1 MFKNTSAAQV
11 WLLKLAGAASDAG
24 VNLNQMFRM
33 LTTTAQNMYSLS
45 VGFTSVVVPS
55 KTSSVQD
62 RASHFETGVGVHG
75 ESGKREDIR
84 IYCTPEGFVDPDLLV
99 DHMLK
104 HLESSGARPIKQSPA
119 TGETSAIFAGDVG
132 GEDCALM
139 INNLGSLT
147 QLEMA
152 LVTSSAVQKFK
163 AMGINVARLMTGRF
177 VTSLDMRGVS
187 MTVLMLD
194 DTRLKFLDRSS
205 FATGFPPLKRLLQ
218 GRAPKPLLLH
228 EIAKIKAF
236 RDTTNEGPHAEKVE
250 RIIRKVC
257 RALIDAEERINQLD
271 MICGDGDC
279 GLNFKRV
286 AQSLLTSLEA
296 GNVPLIVA
304 EDNTVSPLL
313 FSFIANIF
321 ATTAGGS
328 TSGLYHELFSDV
340 TDAFSSIDMR
350 SDKAVASSL
359 WHAVRL
365 MAERKKV
372 CVGMRSMMDAL
383 LPANES
389 FKQEVSNEKSIKHA
403 MLAAAVAAEEG
414 AEKTKTMEARV
425 GRGIYMPQK
434 KLEGNMDP
442 GAAAVSAWVRGLAD
456 AMAVE

>member
-1 MFKNTSAAQV
+1 
-11 WLLKLAGAASDAG
+11 
-24 VNLNQMFRM
+24 
-33 LTTTAQNMYSLS
+33 
-45 VGFTSVVVPS
+45 
-55 KTSSVQD
+55 
-62 RASHFETGVGVHG
+62 
-75 ESGKREDIR
+75 
-84 IYCTPEGFVDPDLLV
+84 
-99 DHMLK
+99 
-104 HLESSGARPIKQSPA
+104 
-119 TGETSAIFAGDVG
+119 
-132 GEDCALM
+132 
-139 INNLGSLT
+139 
-147 QLEMA
+147 
-152 LVTSSAVQKFK
+152 
-163 AMGINVARLMTGRF
+163 
-177 VTSLDMRGVS
+177 
-187 MTVLMLD
+187 
-194 DTRLKFLDRSS
+194 
-205 FATGFPPLKRLLQ
+205 
-218 GRAPKPLLLH
+218 
-228 EIAKIKAF
+228 
-236 RDTTNEGPHAEKVE
+236 
-250 RIIRKVC
+250 
-257 RALIDAEERINQLD
+257 